1 MDKHFSELERLGLS
15 PMEIANESL
24 LLQILTIKVARLM
37 EDDLDLL
44 FSFLYRMDIDER
56 KVQETIHPSNPVP
69 AAEGLAKLILERQ
82 KQRQQTKKN
91 TSVDPIDPDL
101 AW

>member
-1 MDKHFSELERLGLS
+1 MERHLSELARLGIS
-15 PMEIANESL
+15 PTEIANESL
-24 LLQILTIKVARLM
+24 LLQILTTKVAQLM
-37 EDDLDLL
+37 EEDLDLL
-44 FSFLYRMDIDER
+44 FSFLYRMDIDEH
-56 KVQETIHPSNPVP
+56 KVQETIRPSNPVP

-91 TSVDPIDPDL
+91 TIVNPIDPDL